1 MPREVEVL
9 EGLCEQVGRVGYCV
23 YEFHSDFALR
33 NKLANFEVAALDV
46 TRTLARLHV
55 AGEVDGA
62 LVVDMK
68 DSWLELVAEFV

>member
-1 MPREVEVL
+1 ML
-9 EGLCEQVGRVGYCV
+9 EGLREQVGRVGYCV
-23 YEFHSDFALR
+23 DEFHGDFALR
-33 NKLANFEVAALDV
+33 DELADFEVAAFDV
-46 TRTLARLHV
+46 SRTLARLHV